1 MNKNVLLIILA
12 LCGLV
17 FLLFFNPLSWNDAGY
32 RTIVTSAGG
41 TQSVQTQP
49 GIFISGFFAKTVEW
63 PNQLSIVYSKDKA
76 EDDLENSSM
85 EIGRI
90 PCRFSRGQEAL
101 LTGIVQF
108 ILPNNEKEM
117 LMIHNTHKTP
127 EHLIKNRLMP
137 YTKECLQSSTQLLTV
152 EAHINGGRSQ
162 LSQDYLNQ
170 LQNGAYLIEV
180 KESVKRDSITGEYK
194 TVYTSSPK
202 LDKDGNILRKYS
214 SIKEYNITV
223 ADAQITDVDYSALV
237 DDMITKNIESV
248 TRASVSKQNLITAQ
262 QEALTAKAE
271 GEKQLVAIEY
281 EKKKEQTTQVV
292 EAQTK
297 VEVAKQDL
305 LQQEIARQAS
315 VKEAA
320 KIKTLAD
327 AKAYEKQRIMQAD
340 GALEKKLAA
349 WTSAQEF
356 WAKAFG
362 EYTGNVAPQW
372 VSGTAG
378 PYANNAAVNFMEIM
392 GAKAARDLNLDMNNK
407 K

>member
-1 MNKNVLLIILA
+1 MNKNIIILLAA
-12 LCGLV
+12 LGGLV
-17 FLLFFNPLSWNDAGY
+17 FLLWFNPLSWNDAGY

-41 TQSVQTQP
+41 SQSVQFTP
-49 GIFISGFFAKTVEW
+49 GIFWAGLFSKTAEW
-63 PNQLSIVYSKDKA
+63 PNQLSIVYSKDK
-76 EDDLENSSM
+76 EEGLENSSM

-90 PCRFSRGQEAL
+90 PCRFARGQEAVL
-101 LTGIVQF
+101 SGIVQF
-108 ILPNNEKEM
+108 VLPNDEHSM
-117 LMIHNTHKTP
+117 LIIHNTHKSP
-127 EHLIKNRLMP
+127 EHLIRNRLMP
-137 YTKECLQSSTQLLTV
+137 YTKECLQSSSQLLTV
-152 EAHINGGRSQ
+152 EQHLNGGRSQ

-180 KESVKRDSITGEYK
+180 KETIQKDTFTGENK
-194 TVYTSSPK
+194 TVYISTPK
-202 LDKDGNILRKYS
+202 KDKDSNILRKYS

-223 ADAQITDVDYSALV
+223 GDAQITDVDYSSLV

-262 QEALTAKAE
+262 QEAQTAKAQ
-271 GEKQLVAIEY
+271 GEKELVTIEY
-281 EKKKEQTTQVV
+281 EKKKEQTSQVV

-297 VEVAKQDL
+297 VKLAEQDL

-327 AKAYEKQRIMQAD
+327 AKAYEKQRVMQAD

-349 WTSAQEF
+349 WTTAQEY

-362 EYTGNVAPQW
+362 EYQGNITPQW
-372 VSGTAG
+372 VSGAG
-378 PYANNAAVNFMEIM
+378 GVQGNAAVNFMEIM
-392 GAKAARDLNLDMNNK
+392 GAKAARDLNLDLGNK

>member
-1 MNKNVLLIILA
+1 
-12 LCGLV
+12 
-17 FLLFFNPLSWNDAGY
+17 
-32 RTIVTSAGG
+32 
-41 TQSVQTQP
+41 
-49 GIFISGFFAKTVEW
+49 
-63 PNQLSIVYSKDKA
+63 
-76 EDDLENSSM
+76 M

-90 PCRFSRGQEAL
+90 PCRFARGQEAVL
-101 LTGIVQF
+101 SGIVQF
-108 ILPNNEKEM
+108 VLPNDEHSM
-117 LMIHNTHKTP
+117 LIIHNTHKSP
-127 EHLIKNRLMP
+127 EHLIRNRLMP
-137 YTKECLQSSTQLLTV
+137 YTKECLQSSSQLLTV
-152 EAHINGGRSQ
+152 EQHLNGGRSQ

-180 KESVKRDSITGEYK
+180 KETIQKDTFTGENK
-194 TVYTSSPK
+194 TVYISTPK
-202 LDKDGNILRKYS
+202 KDKDSNILRKYS

-223 ADAQITDVDYSALV
+223 GDAQITDVDYSSLV

-262 QEALTAKAE
+262 QEAQTAKAQ
-271 GEKQLVAIEY
+271 GEKELVTIEY
-281 EKKKEQTTQVV
+281 EKKKEQTSQVV

-297 VEVAKQDL
+297 VKLAEQDL

-327 AKAYEKQRIMQAD
+327 AKAYEKQRVMQAD

-349 WTSAQEF
+349 WTTAQEY

-362 EYTGNVAPQW
+362 EYQGNITPQW
-372 VSGTAG
+372 VSGAG
-378 PYANNAAVNFMEIM
+378 GVQGNAAVNFMEIM
-392 GAKAARDLNLDMNNK
+392 GAKAARDLNLDLGNK